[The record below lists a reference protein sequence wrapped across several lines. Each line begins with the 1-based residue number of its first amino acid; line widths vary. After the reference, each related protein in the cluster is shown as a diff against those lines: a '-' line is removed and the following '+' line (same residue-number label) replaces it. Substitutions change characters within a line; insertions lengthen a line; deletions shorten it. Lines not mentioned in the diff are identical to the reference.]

1 MDRRNF
7 LRFLFLVAAS
17 GLGGWSCSRPL
28 RSRAGEGEHD
38 VIVIGGGLG
47 GLTCGAY
54 LARSGLRTLVLEQ
67 HSAPGGYATSFARQS
82 FTRQTGTRQPGARE
96 FSCEVSLHASAFS
109 EPSMRRMLVDLGVW
123 DRLEFA
129 PHPHAW
135 VSHFPDFTLTIPSRA
150 GLAGFER
157 QLTELCPQEAPGLAK
172 YFTLWR
178 GMAAET
184 AEVQNGLPLAKK
196 AAFPLLYPTLWSIR
210 DKTLGQL
217 VDSHVRDPRLRAALT
232 QTWGYYGLPPSRL
245 SAFYYLFPTAQYLE
259 YGGMYLKGTSQTLSN
274 ALADAVRQAKGG
286 VKGQAGSEV
295 RLNTLVE
302 AVLVENGRAVGV
314 RVAGGREHRARAVVC
329 NASAPG
335 LVRGLLPAK
344 AMKDEERAR
353 LDALEPSMGSFL
365 VWLGLDRDITASL
378 PYADAFHYGGLD
390 MEADYARAMAND
402 FAGASFALMAY
413 DKLVPGFSPPGC
425 STVSITALC
434 GHDHWKPFEADYRA
448 GRKQAYAEEK
458 QRLANLLIRLAE
470 ERAIP
475 GLSKMIVMR
484 EAATPLTN
492 ARFTLNPGG
501 AIYGYNQTVGNS
513 FMTRLPNE
521 TGVPGLYLAS
531 AWGNPGGGFA
541 GAMLGGR
548 GAFTSLTEAWG

>member
-1 MDRRNF
+1 MDRRSF
-7 LRFLFLVAAS
+7 LRFLLLVAAS

-28 RSRAGEGEHD
+28 RSRAAAGEHD

-54 LARSGLRTLVLEQ
+54 LAKSGLKTLVLEQ
-67 HSAPGGYATSFARQS
+67 HSAPGGYATSFIRQS
-82 FTRQTGTRQPGARE
+82 GARD
-96 FSCEVSLHASAFS
+96 FTCEVSLHASAFS
-109 EPSMRRMLVDLGVW
+109 EPTMRQMLVDLGVW
-123 DRLEFA
+123 DRLELA

-135 VSHFPDFTLTIPSRA
+135 VSHFPDFSLTIPSRA

-157 QLTELCPQEAPGLAK
+157 QLAGLCPQEAAGLAK

-178 GMAAET
+178 GVLAET
-184 AEVQNGLPLAKK
+184 TEVQNGLPLAKK

-232 QTWGYYGLPPSRL
+232 QSWGYYGLPPSRL
-245 SAFYYLFPTAQYLE
+245 SAFYYLLPTAQYLE
-259 YGGMYLKGTSQTLSN
+259 HGGMYLKGTSQALSN
-274 ALADAVRQAKGG
+274 ALADAVRQAGS
-286 VKGQAGSEV
+286 QTGSEV
-295 RLNTLVE
+295 RLDTLVE

-314 RVAGGREHRARAVVC
+314 RVAGGQELRARAVVC
-329 NASAPG
+329 NASVPG
-335 LVRGLLPAK
+335 LVHGLLPTK
-344 AMKDEERAR
+344 ALKDGERAR
-353 LDALEPSMGSFL
+353 LDALEPSMGSFV
-365 VWLGLDRDITASL
+365 VWLGLNRDITASF
-378 PYADAFHYGGLD
+378 PYADAFYYGGLD
-390 MEADYARAMAND
+390 MEADYDRALANG
-402 FAGASFALMAY
+402 FERASFVVMAY
-413 DKLVPGFSPPGC
+413 DRLVPGFSPPGC

-434 GHDHWKPFEADYRA
+434 GHGHWQPFEADYRA
-448 GRKQAYAEEK
+448 GRKQAYAAEK
-458 QRLANLLIRLAE
+458 QRLAGLLIRLAE
-470 ERAIP
+470 ERALP

-484 EAATPLTN
+484 EATTPLTN
-492 ARFTLNPGG
+492 ARYTLNPGG

-541 GAMLGGR
+541 GAMLGGK